1 MKPIDSLVALI
12 FSFSEI
18 YEMEQ
23 GNAERFGQEL
33 VECSGFQA
41 SGEAIDGE

>member
-1 MKPIDSLVALI
+1 
-12 FSFSEI
+12 
-18 YEMEQ
+18 MEQ

-33 VECSGFQA
+33 VECIGFEA